1 MSYHGIFRTKY
12 FYEILNIKVSSISK
26 KAGEKHFSKER
37 SESFLK
43 QVHFLYY
50 RRLHA
55 LRYQELSVC
64 GGGKKRERERKA
76 NRQTQ
81 RQMQRYRY
89 KYGENFKTL

>member
-43 QVHFLYY
+43 SVHFLYC

-55 LRYQELSVC
+55 LRYQELSV
-64 GGGKKRERERKA
+64 GEEKKRERERKA